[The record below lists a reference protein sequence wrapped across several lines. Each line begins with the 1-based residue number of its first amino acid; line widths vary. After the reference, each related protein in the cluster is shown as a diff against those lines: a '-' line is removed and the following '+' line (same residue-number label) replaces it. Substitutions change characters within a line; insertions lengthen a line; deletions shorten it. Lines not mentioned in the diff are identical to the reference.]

1 LLTVNDDSLNH
12 FKEVGMPGQQI
23 NRRYDGFSVL
33 LHWSIAL
40 FTIALFASGLWM
52 VDLGYYDD
60 WYYQAPWWHKG
71 IGVITALLVIIRWVW
86 QRFRNKPAELPS
98 IPLWQRISAKAAHLL
113 MNLAILLLFIT
124 GYLVVTAKGD
134 PLGVFNWFSI
144 PSLFKDQSGWAESA
158 GLLHLW
164 LGWFIIALASLHA
177 LAALKHHFIDKD
189 ATLKRMFAIP
199 SGDD

>member
-1 LLTVNDDSLNH
+1 
-12 FKEVGMPGQQI
+12 MPGRQTQQ
-23 NRRYDGFSVL
+23 RFDGFSVL

-52 VDLGYYDD
+52 VELGYYDD

-71 IGVITALLVIIRWVW
+71 IGVITALLVLLRWLWQGFRQAPSEIPTIPKW
-86 QRFRNKPAELPS
+86 QRA
-98 IPLWQRISAKAAHLL
+98 SARAAHLL
-113 MNLAILLLFIT
+113 MNLAIILLFIS
-124 GYLVVTAKGD
+124 GYLIVTAKGD
-134 PLGVFNWFSI
+134 PLGVFDWFAI
-144 PSLFKDQSGWAESA
+144 PSFIQDSTGWADWT
-158 GLLHLW
+158 GPLHLW
-164 LGWFIIALASLHA
+164 LGWFIIGLALLHA

>member
-1 LLTVNDDSLNH
+1 
-12 FKEVGMPGQQI
+12 MPGQRS

-33 LHWSIAL
+33 LHWGIAG
-40 FTIALFASGLWM
+40 FTIGLFASGLWM

-71 IGVITALLVIIRWVW
+71 IGVVTASLVILRWGW
-86 QRFRNKPAELPS
+86 QLCRNKPAELS
-98 IPLWQRISAKAAHLL
+98 GIPQWQQISAKAAHLL
-113 MNLAILLLFIT
+113 MNIAIILLFVT
-124 GYLVVTAKGD
+124 GYLIVTAKGD
-134 PLGVFNWFSI
+134 PLGVFGWFSI
-144 PSLFKDQSGWAESA
+144 PSLIKDDTGWAEWA
-158 GLLHLW
+158 GRLHLW